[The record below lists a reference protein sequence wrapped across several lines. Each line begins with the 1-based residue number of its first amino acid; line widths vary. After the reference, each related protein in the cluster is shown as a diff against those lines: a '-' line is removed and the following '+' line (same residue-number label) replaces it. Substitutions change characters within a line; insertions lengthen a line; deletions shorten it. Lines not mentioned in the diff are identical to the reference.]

1 LLSNALKFTDQG
13 SVTVEAKQIGADRIT
28 VIVRDTGIGIEPE
41 NIPYIFEE
49 FRQIDQTMTRRH
61 AGTGLGLAITKWLV
75 QMMGGHITVTSQLGK
90 GSAFRVDLPRTAVVK
105 TPTLPPSQASLPQPK
120 VDPMVL
126 PSISPSP
133 PF

>member
-1 LLSNALKFTDQG
+1 
-13 SVTVEAKQIGADRIT
+13 
-28 VIVRDTGIGIEPE
+28 VRDTGIGIAPE
-41 NIPYIFEE
+41 DIPYIFEE

-75 QMMGGHITVTSQLGK
+75 QMMSGHITVTSQVGK
-90 GSAFRVDLPRTAVVK
+90 GSTFRLDLPREAQIKLGV
-105 TPTLPPSQASLPQPK
+105 PPAPSLPQPK
-120 VDPMVL
+120 VDPVVL